1 MDDMARRHGPPDAG
15 SAPCLQH
22 MAAIVAPQPAP
33 GLEDLRQQ
41 LTQVCRPTADVSLPK
56 PPASSSPAR
65 FDSPGPALA
74 GCVRAYLSRD
84 MRDRASPGLN
94 RFPAS
99 PYAGISWY
107 LQGQVALVKGGASA
121 EPLPATIFAGPQ
133 SRPFGIQDR
142 GPVRSFSVIFYPQ
155 ALHLLTGLD
164 LAALGDTVQA
174 AEAVL
179 PRDWWPLLDA
189 VRDAPDTEA
198 RIATL
203 EAFVAARWH
212 AVAPAAAP
220 GWRAPAWV
228 DGLRWSVAQAAGL
241 GSSLRTV
248 ERRIRRWAGLPM
260 RRLRRLAR
268 AETAL
273 SQARMQADQGQ
284 PPPWCDVAAQGGY
297 ADQAHLCRETREIT
311 GHSPA
316 ELARRVGDDE
326 SYWLY
331 RIWS

>member
-1 MDDMARRHGPPDAG
+1 MDD
-15 SAPCLQH
+15 

-33 GLEDLRQQ
+33 GLECLRQHGPQ
-41 LTQVCRPTADVSLPK
+41 AGKPAADALPPG
-56 PPASSSPAR
+56 PPVRSSPAR
-65 FDSPGPALA
+65 FDPPGAALA

-84 MRDRASPGLN
+84 MRGHASPGLN

-99 PYAGISWY
+99 PYAGIGWY
-107 LQGQVALVKGGASA
+107 LQGQVALVQGDGSAAS
-121 EPLPATIFAGPQ
+121 LPATFFAGPQ
-133 SRPFGIQDR
+133 SRPFSTQDH

-164 LAALGDTVQA
+164 LGALGDTVQP
-174 AEAVL
+174 AETVL

-189 VRDAPDTEA
+189 VRDAAHTEA
-198 RIATL
+198 RIAAV
-203 EAFVAARWH
+203 EAFVEARWR

-220 GWRAPAWV
+220 GWTTPAWV
-228 DGLRWSVAQAAGL
+228 DGLRWSVAQATGP
-241 GSSLRTV
+241 GSSLRTL
-248 ERRIRRWAGLPM
+248 ERRIMRWTGLPM
-260 RRLRRLAR
+260 RRLRRLVR

-273 SQARMQADQGQ
+273 SQARMQAVQGQ
-284 PPPWCDVAAQGGY
+284 PPPWSDVAALGGY

-316 ELARRVGDDE
+316 ELARRAGDDDG
-326 SYWLY
+326 YWLY